1 MEPAAGRVRSRLQKR
16 VSGKISHRW
25 QVIWYSNA
33 HDIDTRTTKSFH
45 ASVMVQGRIH
55 AIDTK
60 SVDSELLEVWK
71 VTLTCRSVGERV
83 DIIRRL

>member
-1 MEPAAGRVRSRLQKR
+1 
-16 VSGKISHRW
+16 
-25 QVIWYSNA
+25 
-33 HDIDTRTTKSFH
+33 
-45 ASVMVQGRIH
+45 MVQRRIH

-83 DIIRRL
+83 DEIGWLRERRVGIHGGVA